1 MMKELSKSIF
11 RRQRD
16 PNFVTRYFK
25 GTGIDIGGFPD
36 PLSLYTEFFPLIESV
51 RIWDLMDGDAE
62 LMHLVGDDEFDF
74 VVSSHCLEHLQDP
87 YIGLKNWFRI
97 LKPEGHLVVTIPE
110 EDLYEQGTWPSNKNL
125 DHKWSFTV
133 WKENSW
139 APRSVNILTL
149 LQSLGEKADIRSIR
163 VEDSGYRY
171 SVPSFDQTLT
181 PTAESAI
188 EFIIRKKTSEE
199 VIKKASACANP
210 GEIKN
215 ELLPYFHQYLDDMDA
230 LKTMS
235 KEFKPFQKSDPLPEV
250 SGWREEE

>member
-1 MMKELSKSIF
+1 MKELSKSIF

-36 PLSLYTEFFPLIESV
+36 PLTLYTEFFPLIESV
-51 RIWDLMDGDAE
+51 RIWDLADGDAE
-62 LMHLVGDDEFDF
+62 IMHSVGDDEFDF
-74 VVSSHCLEHLQDP
+74 VVSSHCLEHLKDP
-87 YIGLKNWFRI
+87 FNGLKNWFRI
-97 LKPEGHLVVTIPE
+97 LKPEGHLVITIPD

-139 APRSVNILTL
+139 APQSINILTL
-149 LQSLGEKADIRSIR
+149 IQSLGERADIRSIR

-188 EFIIRKKTSEE
+188 EFIVRKKTNVE
-199 VIKKASACANP
+199 IANKASASAKF
-210 GEIKN
+210 GEVKY
-215 ELLPYFHQYLDDMDA
+215 ELLPYFHQYLDDLNV
-230 LKTMS
+230 LKSIS

-250 SGWREEE
+250 SGWEDQE